1 VECMVRHEPWI
12 PRQRL
17 AWFKFAAQGIVFSAM
32 PENERNRER
41 GNEERKVMVIR
52 IGLEEN

>member
-1 VECMVRHEPWI
+1 MVRHEPWI